1 MEKKSPCK
9 MSIIELAEAIKKHYE
24 EHPLEELD
32 KRIGEEILK
41 RTITIECED

>member
-1 MEKKSPCK
+1 MEKPPSK
-9 MSIIELAEAIKKHYE
+9 MSLIELAEAIKKHYE

-41 RTITIECED
+41 RTITIECDD